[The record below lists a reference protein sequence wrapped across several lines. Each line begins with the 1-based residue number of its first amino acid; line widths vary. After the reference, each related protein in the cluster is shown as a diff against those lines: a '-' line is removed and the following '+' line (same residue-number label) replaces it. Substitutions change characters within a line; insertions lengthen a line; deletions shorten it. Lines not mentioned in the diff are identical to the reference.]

1 MQAVVFQV
9 GAERFAIDT
18 TSITEVIPCI
28 PARPVPAAPKA
39 LVGVIEYRGAVV
51 PVLDLCRLFE
61 VGDCPVRLSSR
72 ILVCDLDASGVRWGG
87 DAADRPLLGVLA
99 ENVTR
104 VTTLDPEAPGSHPG
118 PSTEGFS
125 GLGRIFRD
133 GDGLLQLVEVNDLI
147 PAEVLAAVVRDAGSS
162 AS

>member
-9 GAERFAIDT
+9 GEERFAIDT
-18 TSITEVIPCI
+18 TSITEVVPCI
-28 PARPVPAAPKA
+28 PARAVPAAPEA

-51 PVLDLCRLFE
+51 PVLDLCRLF
-61 VGDCPVRLSSR
+61 GAGACPVRLSSR

-118 PSTEGFS
+118 PQTEGIG

-133 GDGLLQLVEVNDLI
+133 GDGLLQLVEVQELI
-147 PAEVLAAVVRDAGSS
+147 PAEVIAAVVRDARSS
-162 AS
+162 TT

>member
-28 PARPVPAAPKA
+28 PARAVPAAPPA
-39 LVGVIEYRGAVV
+39 LLGVIEYRGAVV
-51 PVLDLCRLFE
+51 PVLDLCRLFGK
-61 VGDCPVRLSSR
+61 GDCPVRLSSR
-72 ILVCDLDASGVRWGG
+72 ILVCDLERSGVRWGG
-87 DAADRPLLGVLA
+87 DASETTLLGVLA

-104 VTTLDPEAPGSHPG
+104 VTTIDPEAPGSHPG
-118 PSTEGFS
+118 PETEGFG
-125 GLGRIFRD
+125 GLGRILRDRD
-133 GDGLLQLVEVNDLI
+133 GLVQVVQVGELI
-147 PAEVLAAVVRDAGSS
+147 PQDVLAAVIRDAGSA